1 MYFVNIPRLIF
12 LSFDCLLIDFVI
24 ETQSVMP
31 MLELF
36 YKTQTNCDNNN
47 NNNTNNNSNN
57 NKNNNNNNS
66 NNNKNNNNNNNS
78 SRIIKQKS

>member
-36 YKTQTNCDNNN
+36 YIKPRQIV
-47 NNNTNNNSNN
+47 
-57 NKNNNNNNS
+57 
-66 NNNKNNNNNNNS
+66 
-78 SRIIKQKS
+78 IITIIITLIITVIIITVIITVIIIIIITIIIIVVE